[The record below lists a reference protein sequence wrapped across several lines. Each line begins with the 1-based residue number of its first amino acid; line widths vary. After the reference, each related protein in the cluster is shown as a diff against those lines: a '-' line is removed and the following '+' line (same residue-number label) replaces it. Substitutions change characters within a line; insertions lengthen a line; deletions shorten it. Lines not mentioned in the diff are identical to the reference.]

1 MELQK
6 KNILDAQ
13 VMDQEFTDL
22 VNMAFDSDL
31 RVEIIYETIK
41 IVKEQPDSISAKD
54 ALYFALREW
63 DK

>member
-1 MELQK
+1 
-6 KNILDAQ
+6 
-13 VMDQEFTDL
+13 MDQEFTEL

-31 RVEIIYETIK
+31 RVEIIYDAIK
-41 IVKEQPDSISAKD
+41 VAQEQPDTISPTD

>member
-1 MELQK
+1 
-6 KNILDAQ
+6 
-13 VMDQEFTDL
+13 MDQEFTDL

-31 RVEIIYETIK
+31 RVEIIYNAIK
-41 IVKEQPDSISAKD
+41 ISQEQPDTISPTD

>member
-1 MELQK
+1 
-6 KNILDAQ
+6 
-13 VMDQEFTDL
+13 MDQEFTDL

-41 IVKEQPDSISAKD
+41 IIKEQPDSIYAKD